1 MAEFLINSK
10 NSAQKGNFTLTFLN
24 VKNLE
29 NIVFSRF
36 LLVFAFIID
45 AGSFLLFCTLL
56 RVIYFMIQIPFRSK
70 SSLSIIFLSFIDF
83 IIAEIVFRLWPN
95 SIDIAVCVIL
105 VLFFINLI
113 TDISRSVNL
122 SATFSVT

>member
-45 AGSFLLFCTLL
+45 AGFFC
-56 RVIYFMIQIPFRSK
+56 FF
-70 SSLSIIFLSFIDF
+70 
-83 IIAEIVFRLWPN
+83 
-95 SIDIAVCVIL
+95 
-105 VLFFINLI
+105 VLY
-113 TDISRSVNL
+113 
-122 SATFSVT
+122 

>member
-1 MAEFLINSK
+1 MYSFL
-10 NSAQKGNFTLTFLN
+10 A
-24 VKNLE
+24 
-29 NIVFSRF
+29 
-36 LLVFAFIID
+36 FAFIID

-56 RVIYFMIQIPFRSK
+56 RVICFIIQIPFRSE
-70 SSLSIIFLSFIDF
+70 SYLSIIFLSFIDF
-83 IIAEIVFRLWPN
+83 IIAEIVFRLFPN

-122 SATFSVT
+122 SATFSVTLRVTELL